1 MKTLRIGSLQKIESG
16 THKEKVVKIIGRYHN
31 GIETCYICLSDEP
44 TNVSL
49 DMIRENRDNVV
60 IGKLCQEADMIDTYP
75 ESCFRIHFTEEEK
88 ALVGT
93 TQVIIKNDVSTI
105 PAGTRVE
112 IVGLVNERA
121 LDGCP
126 LYLVK
131 WKNGYSLKH
140 CTKVICHMKE
150 TSEDEKVWMI
160 YGRYLTKGASNE

>member
-1 MKTLRIGSLQKIESG
+1 MKTLRIGSLQEIKSG
-16 THKEKVVKIIGRYHN
+16 THKGEEVKIIGRYHN
-31 GIETCYICLSDEP
+31 GVETCYICLSDEP

-60 IGKLCQEADMIDTYP
+60 IGKVYQEVDAIDTFP
-75 ESCFRIHFTEEEK
+75 ESCFEIVFTEEEK
-88 ALVGT
+88 SIIGT
-93 TQVIIKNDVSTI
+93 TRVVIKNDVSTI
-105 PAGTRVE
+105 PAGDKVE
-112 IVGLVNERA
+112 IIGLVDERS

-140 CTKVICHMKE
+140 CTNVIRHMKE